1 MNKRMIVEYSGW
13 LECDPDKTLFYY
25 LGPGRLEQATIT
37 GRQYMALPEEEQQY
51 YVIGDLGQAYQ
62 YQEDGELQE
71 CTIEIEEVKI

>member
-1 MNKRMIVEYSGW
+1 MIVEYSGW

-37 GRQYMALPEEEQQY
+37 GRQYMALNEDERDNYILEC
-51 YVIGDLGQAYQ
+51 LGQAYQ

-71 CTIEIEEVKI
+71 CRIEIDEVKI

>member
-25 LGPGRLEQATIT
+25 LGPERLEQATIT
-37 GRQYMALPEEEQQY
+37 GRQYMTLPEEEQQY
-51 YVIGDLGQAYQ
+51 YVLECLGQAYQ
-62 YQEDGELQE
+62 YQENGELQE